1 MQRTAWARDDGIH
14 GLARAAE
21 FPPLETAR
29 GRRGVV
35 DPSQP
40 SAEPFRGLR
49 LALELRRE
57 SRRGNVVVFTSAN
70 PGEGK
75 STIASNYAVVA
86 ALNQQKVLLIDGD
99 LRHPALHETFRV
111 PRAPGVVDVLGGEPI
126 ATSTR
131 RVRSLG
137 HLELLPAGRSI
148 PGVGDLMSSKRMH
161 EFVESASS
169 NFDLVIIDTPPVLSV
184 SDAASVATRA
194 DADVVLIV
202 DRKSRRRAVTRALR
216 ELDLVGANVVGI
228 VLNHE
233 GSLARYGYGYGYGYD
248 GS

>member
-1 MQRTAWARDDGIH
+1 
-14 GLARAAE
+14 LARARRAA
-21 FPPLETAR
+21 PAVRLDTAPLETTR

-49 LALELRRE
+49 LALDLRRD
-57 SRRGNVVVFTSAN
+57 SRRGNIVVFTSAN

-75 STIASNYAVVA
+75 STIAANYALVA
-86 ALNQQKVLLIDGD
+86 ALNQERVLLIDGD

-111 PRAPGVVDVLGGEPI
+111 SRAPGVVDVLGGEPL
-126 ATSTR
+126 ATAMR

-137 HLELLPAGRSI
+137 QLDLLPAGRSV

-161 EFVESASS
+161 DFVESAAASYG
-169 NFDLVIIDTPPVLSV
+169 LVVIDTPPVLAV

-194 DADVVLIV
+194 DADVVLVV
-202 DRKSRRRAVTRALR
+202 DRSSRRRAVTRALR
-216 ELDLVGANVVGI
+216 ELELVGANVVGI

-233 GSLARYGYGYGYGYD
+233 GSVARYGYGYGD
-248 GS
+248 S

>member
-1 MQRTAWARDDGIH
+1 
-14 GLARAAE
+14 L
-21 FPPLETAR
+21 AR
-29 GRRGVV
+29 GRTEAPLDTTRGKRGIV

-75 STIASNYAVVA
+75 STIAANYAVVA

-111 PRAPGVVDVLGGEPI
+111 PRAPGVVDVLGGDPI
-126 ATSTR
+126 ATITR

-137 HLELLPAGRSI
+137 HLELLTAGRSI

-161 EFVESASS
+161 DFVQSAASK
-169 NFDLVIIDTPPVLSV
+169 FGLVVIDTPPVLSV

-194 DADVVLIV
+194 DADVVLVV
-202 DRKSRRRAVTRALR
+202 DRSSRRRAVTRALR
-216 ELDLVGANVVGI
+216 DLDLVGANVVGI

-233 GSLARYGYGYGYGYD
+233 GSLARYGYGYGYDAG
-248 GS
+248 